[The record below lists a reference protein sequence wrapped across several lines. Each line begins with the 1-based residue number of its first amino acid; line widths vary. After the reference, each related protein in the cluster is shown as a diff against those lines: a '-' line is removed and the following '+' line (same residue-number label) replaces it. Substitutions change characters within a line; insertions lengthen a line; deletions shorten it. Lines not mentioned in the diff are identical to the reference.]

1 MTISYLTLLNRL
13 HFFFFN
19 DTATTEI
26 YTLSLHDA
34 LPISGQRRRRARS
47 PGRPRGE
54 LPRGPRAPARR
65 VRRPFPEPGPAEGRR
80 GELGARPH
88 AEAAPPDARP
98 AHPRRGCEDV
108 GAADGGRVRS
118 VREHGDDAL
127 RQGRDQ
133 LEPARRALHVRDP
146 ERRRHGAAPIDGETR
161 MAAENS
167 FDVACKIDPQ
177 EVTNAL
183 DQARREIETRYDLKG
198 SKNEVRLET
207 NEITVL
213 AADDM
218 KLKAV
223 VDILQSRLHK
233 RGVPLKALTYGK
245 VEEAAGGALRQKI
258 SLQQGIPIEKAREI
272 VRLVKDTKLKVQAA
286 IQEDH
291 VRGSGKNRDDL
302 QKVIAL
308 LKEKDL
314 GIAIQFTN
322 YRSV

>member
-1 MTISYLTLLNRL
+1 
-13 HFFFFN
+13 
-19 DTATTEI
+19 
-26 YTLSLHDA
+26 
-34 LPISGQRRRRARS
+34 
-47 PGRPRGE
+47 
-54 LPRGPRAPARR
+54 
-65 VRRPFPEPGPAEGRR
+65 
-80 GELGARPH
+80 
-88 AEAAPPDARP
+88 
-98 AHPRRGCEDV
+98 
-108 GAADGGRVRS
+108 
-118 VREHGDDAL
+118 
-127 RQGRDQ
+127 
-133 LEPARRALHVRDP
+133 
-146 ERRRHGAAPIDGETR
+146 

-272 VRLVKDTKLKVQAA
+272 VRLVKDTKLKVQVA

-291 VRGSGKNRDDL
+291 VRVSGKNRDDL